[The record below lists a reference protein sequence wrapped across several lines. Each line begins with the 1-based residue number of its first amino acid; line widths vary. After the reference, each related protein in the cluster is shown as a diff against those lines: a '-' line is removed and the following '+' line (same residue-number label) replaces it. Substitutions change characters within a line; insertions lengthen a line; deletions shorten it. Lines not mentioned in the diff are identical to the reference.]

1 MKFPVQPFLFVE
13 KTGRTRLDI
22 ADQIGQGNV
31 RLHADKYM
39 NVIAHTVNRNQFL
52 IAILH
57 DSCYVFEQFFFLVRR
72 NQRLPALNCKD
83 YLDIYL
89 CVRVCH

>member
-1 MKFPVQPFLFVE
+1 
-13 KTGRTRLDI
+13 
-22 ADQIGQGNV
+22 
-31 RLHADKYM
+31 
-39 NVIAHTVNRNQFL
+39 
-52 IAILH
+52 
-57 DSCYVFEQFFFLVRR
+57 LVRR